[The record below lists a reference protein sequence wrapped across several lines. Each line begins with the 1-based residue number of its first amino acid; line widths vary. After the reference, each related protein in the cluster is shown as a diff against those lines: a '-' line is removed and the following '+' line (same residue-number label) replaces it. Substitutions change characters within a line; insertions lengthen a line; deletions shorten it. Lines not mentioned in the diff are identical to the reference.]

1 MSSIFTKL
9 AHDSTKGRGES
20 EAAIRQRKI
29 DDMARA
35 ASQQFGKASY
45 QGSTSADRARQNRD
59 YEIADID
66 RRTEASAQR
75 NQLASQEDARKS
87 GVSDAV
93 TGALDSQTQAE
104 IKAKQE
110 QNNQDRGTELADRT
124 NQWATNNEMRN
135 LDFKELVGKTQR
147 SDAIAELYR
156 EGRAEDAL
164 YDAAIEGKLKM
175 QDVDVYY
182 ANLKG
187 DLNNAFKLWEAGRK
201 AEFEKM
207 MAEMQSKAINWG
219 TAIGGIVQTLATV
232 ATW

>member
-9 AHDSTKGRGES
+9 AHDSTKGRGED
-20 EAAIRQRKI
+20 EAAIRQRKM
-29 DDMARA
+29 DDISRA

-59 YEIADID
+59 YEISDID

-93 TGALDSQTQAE
+93 MGALDSQTQAE

-110 QNNQDRGTELADRT
+110 QNNQSKATELADRT

-135 LDFKELVGKTQR
+135 LDFKELVSRTQR

-164 YDAAIEGKLKM
+164 YDAALEGKLKM
-175 QDVDVYY
+175 QDIDIYY
-182 ANLKG
+182 KSLNS
-187 DLNNAFKLWEAGRK
+187 DLNNAFKL
-201 AEFEKM
+201 FEEDLKN
-207 MAEMQSKAINWG
+207 EDVSSFYG
-219 TAIGGIVQTLATV
+219 ED
-232 ATW
+232 